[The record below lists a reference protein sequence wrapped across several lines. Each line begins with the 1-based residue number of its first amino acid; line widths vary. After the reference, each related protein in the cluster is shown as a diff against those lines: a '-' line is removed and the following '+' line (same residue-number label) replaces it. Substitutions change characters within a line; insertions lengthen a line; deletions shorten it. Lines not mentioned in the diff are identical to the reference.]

1 MSLFLIRWL
10 FNAMNNAIFTGGVIH
25 GVICGVSVG
34 LNQPLR
40 VGLI

>member
-1 MSLFLIRWL
+1 MNKDIMKEIIENIKE
-10 FNAMNNAIFTGGVIH
+10 NADELKS
-25 GVICGVSVG
+25 VSVG